1 MRYQADVRDIVYR
14 YDGSFAG
21 FLCCV
26 FESYTRKEIP
36 SEIVTPETEQPMLF
50 EMRDISTEKEKA
62 RRVAVGLKRLGASVE
77 DRVRVGFLSCAE
89 EKDLVLLRFI
99 RLCFAQG
106 GQAAQMLGHTQVADA
121 FALERTVNNEICR
134 MIELLRFEEKDGMLG
149 AQIHP
154 QNRVL
159 PMLQAHFCSRL
170 PDDDFLI
177 YDATHKEALLRQNG
191 RVRYMRMEH
200 YEHTEGVDELAWQG
214 LWKRFFKALT
224 IEERRNEKLQTQHV
238 PLRYRQDMP
247 EMQKD
252 ILQP

>member
-89 EKDLVLLRFI
+89 GKDLVLLRFI

-134 MIELLRFEEKDGMLG
+134 MIELLRFEEKDGMPPTKRPCFGRTGGCDTCAWNIMSTPRGLTSWHG
-149 AQIHP
+149 RGCGNA
-154 QNRVL
+154 
-159 PMLQAHFCSRL
+159 
-170 PDDDFLI
+170 FLR
-177 YDATHKEALLRQNG
+177 H
-191 RVRYMRMEH
+191 
-200 YEHTEGVDELAWQG
+200 
-214 LWKRFFKALT
+214 
-224 IEERRNEKLQTQHV
+224 
-238 PLRYRQDMP
+238 
-247 EMQKD
+247 
-252 ILQP
+252 

>member
-1 MRYQADVRDIVYR
+1 M
-14 YDGSFAG
+14 
-21 FLCCV
+21 
-26 FESYTRKEIP
+26 
-36 SEIVTPETEQPMLF
+36 
-50 EMRDISTEKEKA
+50 
-62 RRVAVGLKRLGASVE
+62 
-77 DRVRVGFLSCAE
+77 RVGFLSCAE

-200 YEHTEGVDELAWQG
+200 YEHAEGVDELAWQG

-247 EMQKD
+247 EMRKD
-252 ILQP
+252 SLQP